1 MLDLRTNAGFQS
13 FDFVVYCI
21 DTALQVQLYSFAGSH
36 RNMPSSRARLLPF
49 FDALIS
55 SVSVNI
61 SFFAVQQG

>member
-21 DTALQVQLYSFAGSH
+21 DTVLQVQLSSLAGSH

-49 FDALIS
+49 FDALLS
-55 SVSVNI
+55 GVSVNI
-61 SFFAVQQG
+61 GFSAVQ

>member
-1 MLDLRTNAGFQS
+1 
-13 FDFVVYCI
+13 
-21 DTALQVQLYSFAGSH
+21 
-36 RNMPSSRARLLPF
+36 MPSSRARLLPF